1 MKCSCVVLM
10 AIAGGLLIP
19 SIASAQSV
27 ADHINGLQAVLDK
40 LYNDMLPKCSS
51 LIGVGRAIACLASVF
66 YIGHRVWRSMAA
78 AEPIDVYPLLRP
90 FAITLV
96 ILNFPAVLAVFNGF
110 LSPTVNGTKE
120 MVVNSD
126 AAVKELF
133 AKKEAAVKNTEQWQ
147 ALVGETQEG
156 DYSLWVKYAHPSDGG
171 GGMFSRIWKE
181 MQFIWDKMKYNM
193 QNELKMVLS
202 TILQILYAA
211 ASLCINTLR
220 VFNLI
225 LLGILGPLVLGL
237 SVFDGL
243 HHTLP
248 VYLARYINIYLWLP
262 ICNILGSVLGTIQQ
276 HLIQMD
282 LDALATNGVTSFG
295 LYDAGYLVF
304 MVIGIICYTTVPSIA
319 DWIVHA
325 GGGSAL
331 QQKVTSHA
339 HNTAGKVVDVA
350 TNPFGIRS

>member
-1 MKCSCVVLM
+1 MKVWCLVVIGI
-10 AIAGGLLIP
+10 AIFIP

-27 ADHINGLQAVLDK
+27 AEHINGLQAVLDK
-40 LYNDMLPKCSS
+40 LYKDMLPKCSS
-51 LIGVGRAIACLASVF
+51 LIGIGRGIACFASVF
-66 YIGHRVWRSMAA
+66 YIGNRVWRSIAA
-78 AEPIDVYPLLRP
+78 AEPVDVYPLMRP
-90 FAITLV
+90 FAIALV
-96 ILNFPAVLAVFNGF
+96 ILNFPAVLAVFNGI
-110 LSPTVNGTKE
+110 LSPAVSGTKTL
-120 MVVNSD
+120 VVNSD

-133 AKKEAAVKNTEQWQ
+133 AKKDAAIKSTDQWQ
-147 ALVGETQEG
+147 ALVGKSETG
-156 DYSLWVKYAHPSDGG
+156 DYDLWVKYAHPSDGG

-282 LDALATNGVTSFG
+282 LDSLAKSGTTSFG

-319 DWIVHA
+319 DWVVHA

-331 QQKVTSHA
+331 QHKVTGHA
-339 HNTAGKVVDVA
+339 HSMTGGVADVA